1 MLLLYKIK
9 NVKGTNFCDIN
20 FMVLRRKIFV
30 QVLIFM
36 YFTPK
41 VTVTGIFLINA
52 ISSVKW
58 YFLGV
63 YYRGRSKET
72 GRLLEELLR
81 HMQYD
86 F

>member
-9 NVKGTNFCDIN
+9 NIKGTNFCDIN

-41 VTVTGIFLINA
+41 VTVTGIF
-52 ISSVKW
+52 
-58 YFLGV
+58 
-63 YYRGRSKET
+63 
-72 GRLLEELLR
+72 
-81 HMQYD
+81 
-86 F
+86 